1 MSKSKDCLVIYE
13 SDDEVIVCLKSLE
26 DKTIKDF
33 FRNGGRDQDDY
44 WRLESCDAIRIFNR
58 LSVG

>member
-1 MSKSKDCLVIYE
+1 MSKSTDCLVIYE

-26 DKTIKDF
+26 DETIKDF
-33 FRNGGRDQDDY
+33 FRNGSRDQDDY
-44 WRLESCDAIRIFNR
+44 LRWESCDAIRIFNR

>member
-1 MSKSKDCLVIYE
+1 MSKSTDCLVIYE

-26 DKTIKDF
+26 DETIKDF
-33 FRNGGRDQDDY
+33 FRNGSRDQDDY
-44 WRLESCDAIRIFNR
+44 CRLESCDAIRIFNR